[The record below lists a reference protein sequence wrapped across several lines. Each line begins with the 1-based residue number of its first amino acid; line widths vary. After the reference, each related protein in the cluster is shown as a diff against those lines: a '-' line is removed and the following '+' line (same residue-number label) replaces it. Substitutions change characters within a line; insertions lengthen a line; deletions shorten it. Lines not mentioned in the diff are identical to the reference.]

1 MKKEGGRRNRE
12 EEEGRRQ
19 KEGVC
24 FNRSECVFDGV
35 LVCAYHTRKERR
47 KEEERNLRVKV

>member
-35 LVCAYHTRKERR
+35 LVCAYHTRKERKEGGRR
-47 KEEERNLRVKV
+47 KKEI